1 MYKES
6 SYYKIF
12 RHGSE
17 FDKAKGR
24 GQESWH
30 SVRLEILSAMSP
42 NWIQFQRA
50 NFSKPFTSVH
60 LVYTETDAAYV
71 ETSYFLSKY
80 AVFVYGEG
88 CMAYGHRL
96 RTVFRDSGS
105 AGLVI

>member
-12 RHGSE
+12 RQGSE

-42 NWIQFQRA
+42 N
-50 NFSKPFTSVH
+50 
-60 LVYTETDAAYV
+60 
-71 ETSYFLSKY
+71 
-80 AVFVYGEG
+80 
-88 CMAYGHRL
+88 
-96 RTVFRDSGS
+96 
-105 AGLVI
+105 